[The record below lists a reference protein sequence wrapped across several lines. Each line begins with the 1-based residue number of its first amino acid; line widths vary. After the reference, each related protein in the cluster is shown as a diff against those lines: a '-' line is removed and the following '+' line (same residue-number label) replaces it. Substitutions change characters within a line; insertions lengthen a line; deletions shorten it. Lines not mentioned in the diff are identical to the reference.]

1 MPRIKF
7 SKEDNEKIKK
17 AVVQSEKNTSGEIAT
32 AITKESYDYAV
43 YELVFA
49 IICGF
54 IYFFIM
60 LFFVGAVETKL
71 QSMFW
76 DYSVHYL
83 LIFYG
88 FSTFVIITIFYF
100 LANVAAID
108 RLIVPRKVMIKK
120 VNERAVRHFMDSGV
134 YKTKDRTG
142 ILIFI
147 SLLERRVELLADT
160 GISAKIPEE
169 NWENI
174 VEGIISGIRKGKIIE
189 NLSKAILE
197 CGKMLSEH
205 FPIGPD
211 DANELEDNIEIL
223 EK

>member
-17 AVVQSEKNTSGEIAT
+17 SVNQSEKNTSGEIAT
-32 AITKESYDYAV
+32 AIIKESYDYAI
-43 YELVFA
+43 YELIFA

-76 DYSVHYL
+76 DYTVHYL

-88 FSTFVIITIFYF
+88 FSTFVVITILYF
-100 LANVAAID
+100 IANVSSID

-147 SLLERRVELLADT
+147 SLLERKVELLADT
-160 GISAKIPEE
+160 GISAIIPEE

-174 VEGIISGIRKGKIIE
+174 VEGIISGIRKGKITE

-197 CGKMLSEH
+197 CGKMLAEH
-205 FPIGPD
+205 FPREPD
-211 DANELEDNIEIL
+211 DVNELEDNIEIL

>member
-1 MPRIKF
+1 LGKLKELVNLMPRIKF
-7 SKEDNEKIKK
+7 SKKDNEKIKK
-17 AVVQSEKNTSGEIAT
+17 AVIQSEKNTSGEIAT

-134 YKTKDRTG
+134 YKTRDRTG

-147 SLLERRVELLADT
+147 SLFERRVELLADT

-197 CGKMLSEH
+197 CGYRT
-205 FPIGPD
+205 
-211 DANELEDNIEIL
+211 
-223 EK
+223 